1 MKPFID
7 PLKSLATVTETKD
20 DKGTVTITL
29 KFDLN
34 RHVTVSA
41 LAARDLQ
48 SDGLDSRW
56 LAVRTAEEA
65 IRDRLY
71 GQIWE
76 AAQEVFHEL
85 RVDELENSLEPGQ
98 LQDYAIWR
106 FQKTSVAPTERIKML
121 LDLIAKH
128 LTPKIALEADS

>member
-48 SDGLDSRW
+48 SDGLDGRW
-56 LAVRTAEEA
+56 LAVRKAEEA

-71 GQIWE
+71 GQLWE
-76 AAQEVFHEL
+76 AAQEVYHEL
-85 RVDELENSLEPGQ
+85 RVDELENSLEPRQ
-98 LQDYAIWR
+98 LQAYSIGR
-106 FQKTSVAPTERIKML
+106 FQKTSVAPTERIKVL
-121 LDLIAKH
+121 LDLVAEH
-128 LTPKIALEADS
+128 LTPKIDSGADA

>member
-48 SDGLDSRW
+48 SDGLDGHW
-56 LAVRTAEEA
+56 LAVRKAEEA
-65 IRDRLY
+65 IRNRLY

-85 RVDELENSLEPGQ
+85 RVDELENSLEPRQ
-98 LQDYAIWR
+98 LQAYSIGR
-106 FQKTSVAPTERIKML
+106 FQKTSVAPTERIKVL
-121 LDLIAKH
+121 LALIAEH
-128 LTPKIALEADS
+128 LTPKIDSEVGA